1 MENEETKVQQICCLC
16 LKIVQTV
23 SCQINRRVL
32 IDRLAARV
40 CYTDLNN
47 YSNQMHRNK
56 KIICPYL
63 LVKAVSFVVVFTC
76 PPVSDIL
83 VVM

>member
-1 MENEETKVQQICCLC
+1 MLFVLENSTNGFLSDTYEISLNIRV
-16 LKIVQTV
+16 
-23 SCQINRRVL
+23 RRVL